1 MTFLA
6 LIPARG
12 GSKRISQKNI
22 KSFAGKPII
31 GWTIEKAI
39 KTNLFKK
46 ILVSTDDQKIAKVSE
61 SFGADVAYPR
71 PNHISNDQSSVLEV
85 VRYSIEEL
93 EKSGEFYD
101 YIVLLYA
108 TAPLMDEK
116 DLIKATEDIKNSD
129 FIVSVNEYPY
139 PVQRA
144 LKLKKNEIT
153 MVEPT
158 NFTKRSQDL
167 EPLFHDAAQFII
179 GTPQAWKTKTPLI
192 DSITKPYIV
201 PRYRAQDIDNE
212 NDWYEAELKFFYLS
226 RDKNKSF

>member
-46 ILVSTDDQKIAKVSE
+46 ILVSTDDKEIARVSK
-61 SFGADVAYPR
+61 SFGADIAFPR
-71 PNHISNDQSSVLEV
+71 PNNISNDRSTVLEV
-85 VRYSIEEL
+85 VRHSIEEL
-93 EKSGEFYD
+93 EKSGEFYEH
-101 YIVLLYA
+101 IVLLYA

-116 DLIKATEDIKNSD
+116 DLIKAAENIKNTD
-129 FIVSVNEYPY
+129 FIVSVNEYSY

-144 LKLKKNEIT
+144 LRLKKNEIS

-158 NFTKRSQDL
+158 NFKKRSQDL

-179 GTPQAWKTKTPLI
+179 GTPHAWKTKTPLI
-192 DSITKPYIV
+192 DGITKPYIV
-201 PRYRAQDIDNE
+201 PRYRSQDIDSVD
-212 NDWYEAELKFFYLS
+212 DWYEAELKFFYLT
-226 RDKNKSF
+226 RDKN